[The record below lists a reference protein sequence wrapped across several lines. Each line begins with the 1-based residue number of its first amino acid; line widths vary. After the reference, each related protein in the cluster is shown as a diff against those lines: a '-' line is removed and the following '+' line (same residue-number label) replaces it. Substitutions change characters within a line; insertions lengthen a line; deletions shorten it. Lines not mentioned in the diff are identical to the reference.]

1 MTAVSNAA
9 SVLVCYKSPTYFDSN
24 ILHFSFSS
32 LDFEDSTTL
41 KVWMSLLVEIREA
54 DLGGPVM
61 VYSADTNSTL
71 NIPAKEE
78 VCSRLDVVFCN
89 VGPKLRRTTEHA
101 TGVVTLYVADKDKE
115 RFREFQACQKLE
127 REGRCVKVEWNDARN
142 DFEISLSSVAPC
154 LCFEIWGDFPRQE
167 FCPFLNETAISSSN
181 VSLSVAET
189 TAHNKAMGKDTT
201 ALIWSVTAPCRLR
214 TELWLCRKVLALGG
228 SCHQINHTLHVTN
241 NRWTNTE
248 HRFWELQGEFL
259 EVERHPSVCVQVK
272 VMEMDGYLGPVCPFE
287 VKRTHWSFPLL
298 LCVMLM
304 CLSVLGAYAV
314 QGTLKNWV
322 FRWLKVDDL
331 NNGVGGVE
339 VLLVYLPDADDSITE
354 QVCRLSSSLS
364 TLGFTVSLD
373 LWGRSELNAMG
384 PVPWLHSRL
393 EHIQRCGGKA
403 VLVLTPAA
411 CKLAE
416 EWSCQGAGK
425 NMKEDKE
432 MKKVSQPLTGSDVF
446 SASLSCILADY
457 LQGRAGERFALA
469 EFEAQLPRCRRAVAV
484 LPEFFRG
491 LPLFSLPSESLG
503 FLMELTHRAH
513 KGRGTA
519 GWWIRARA
527 LRAASQALSGGL
539 CDLTGHTCEE
549 SGTEDARE
557 CVPLQ
562 PDQTTAPVSPVLN
575 TKMSTIGWV

>member
-1 MTAVSNAA
+1 M
-9 SVLVCYKSPTYFDSN
+9 CYKSPSYSDSN
-24 ILHFSFSS
+24 VLHFTFSS
-32 LDFEDSTTL
+32 SAFEDSTTL

-54 DLGGPVM
+54 DLGSPVV
-61 VYSADTNSTL
+61 VYSSYTNSTKQVI
-71 NIPAKEE
+71 IPAKEE
-78 VCSRLDVVFCN
+78 VCSSLDVVFCN
-89 VGPKLRRTTEHA
+89 VGPKLRRTTEHV
-101 TGVVTLYVADKDKE
+101 TGVVKLYVADEDKE

-127 REGRCVKVEWNDARN
+127 REGGCVKVEWNDARN
-142 DFEISLSSVAPC
+142 EFEISLSSVAPC

-189 TAHNKAMGKDTT
+189 AAHNKATGKDTT
-201 ALIWSVTAPCRLR
+201 ALIWNVSAPCRLH
-214 TELWLCRKVLALGG
+214 TELWLCRKDLAPSG
-228 SCHQINHTLHVTN
+228 SCHQINNTLHVHHQN
-241 NRWTNTE
+241 DRWSNTE
-248 HRFWELQGEFL
+248 RRFWQLQGEFL
-259 EVERHPSVCVQVK
+259 EVERHPSLCVQVK
-272 VMEMDGYLGPVCPFE
+272 VKEMDGYLGPVCPFE

-298 LCVMLM
+298 VCVMLM

-339 VLLVYLPDADDSITE
+339 VLLVYLPDADDSVTE

-373 LWGRSELNAMG
+373 LWGCSELNAMG

-393 EHIQRCGGKA
+393 EHVQRCGGKA

-411 CKLAE
+411 CERAE

-425 NMKEDKE
+425 NLKEDK
-432 MKKVSQPLTGSDVF
+432 MKKVSRPITSSDVF
-446 SASLSCILADY
+446 SALLSCILTDY
-457 LQGRAGERFALA
+457 LLGRAGERFVLA
-469 EFEAQLPRCRRAVAV
+469 EFEAQPPGSRGVEAV

-491 LPLFSLPSESLG
+491 LSLFSLPSESLG

-513 KGRGTA
+513 KGQSAA
-519 GWWIRARA
+519 GRWIRARA
-527 LRAASQALSGGL
+527 LKAASQALSGAL
-539 CDLTGHTCEE
+539 FDLIGHTCEGHVK
-549 SGTEDARE
+549 SGTEDASE
-557 CVPLQ
+557 SVPLQ
-562 PDQTTAPVSPVLN
+562 PN
-575 TKMSTIGWV
+575 